1 MGGTKAVHPLGRRRE
16 GDTVPGETRPDAERD
31 REVRFACARRDSD
44 RLQHLRQS
52 LPCEVRVTATTHP
65 LFGRLLQASGFKRRN
80 GLLLLVVDLPD
91 GTPGTIRADATN
103 AFVDAVADVSLT
115 VLSVEGMRQLR
126 RLTAALTIVRSR
138 DRRLRKGRDRNA

>member
-1 MGGTKAVHPLGRRRE
+1 
-16 GDTVPGETRPDAERD
+16 
-31 REVRFACARRDSD
+31 
-44 RLQHLRQS
+44 
-52 LPCEVRVTATTHP
+52 
-65 LFGRLLQASGFKRRN
+65 
-80 GLLLLVVDLPD
+80 LLLLVVDLPD